1 MSVRPA
7 APGPERSVVAALAP
21 AAAVRGRDLRVADKV
36 PADLPPL
43 EPQGPPD
50 EQPEPDEQPAPAP
63 RPEEQPVPA

>member
-7 APGPERSVVAALAP
+7 APGPERSAAAALAP
-21 AAAVRGRDLRVADKV
+21 AAAVRGRDLRVADEV
-36 PADLPPL
+36 PPLPPL

-63 RPEEQPVPA
+63 RPDEQPVPA